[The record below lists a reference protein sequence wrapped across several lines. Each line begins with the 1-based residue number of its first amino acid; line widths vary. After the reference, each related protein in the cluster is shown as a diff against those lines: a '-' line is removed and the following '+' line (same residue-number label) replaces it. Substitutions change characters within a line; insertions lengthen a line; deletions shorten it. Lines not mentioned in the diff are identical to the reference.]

1 MQELFLHLAVSI
13 LPKTIDVSDRVKGR
27 RARLYYS
34 LLFSRLS
41 ALGQFEMVYF
51 FCIFKDTMHNR
62 KLYIFM
68 NVSPALDYVC
78 K

>member
-13 LPKTIDVSDRVKGR
+13 LPKTTDISDRVKAR
-27 RARLYYS
+27 RGRLYYS

-51 FCIFKDTMHNR
+51 FVFSKIPCITESCIF
-62 KLYIFM
+62 
-68 NVSPALDYVC
+68 S
-78 K
+78 